1 MPEIRILVIDD
12 ELVICKSCEKIIQR
26 AGYECRYALSGTE
39 GVRMM
44 DEDRFDVVFI
54 DLKMPDV
61 GGLEVLRTIKQ
72 RHPDVV
78 AVVITG
84 YATIASAVETMK
96 VGAFDY
102 LPKPFTP
109 QEFRSVLEKAIEKRR
124 IRLENAAL
132 SGEAVEVAEF
142 EGLIGKS
149 PAMREVFRLIGKVAP
164 NESTVLIIGESGT
177 GKELVASAIHR
188 QSDRRDRKFV
198 ALDCGTLSPELLE
211 SELFGHVRGSFTGAV
226 ATKPGLFEVA
236 DGGTMFLDEIANTS
250 LAVQGKLL
258 RVLQEQEFLPVGGV
272 EHKKVDVRLIAAT
285 NRDLKKLAQ
294 KGEFRE
300 DLFYRLSVFPLP
312 LPPLRDRK
320 EDIPALAYHFLA
332 EASRRAGSPVHSISE
347 KALEMLMDY
356 DWPGNVRE
364 LENVMERLVIVA
376 EGDRIEPHHLPEGL
390 YSEVIDIGL
399 SIPGKSRDLKILK
412 KELRQKAVEDLERKF
427 VLQALRRNGWN
438 VTRAAE
444 DVDMQRPNFQALM
457 RKYNIRLK
465 DLMREPE

>member
-1 MPEIRILVIDD
+1 MPAIRILVIDD

-26 AGYECRYALSGTE
+26 AGYDCAYALSGRD
-39 GVRMM
+39 GVRMV
-44 DEDRFDVVFI
+44 DEEQFDVVFI

-72 RHPDVV
+72 RHPDIV

-84 YATIASAVETMK
+84 YATISSAVETMK

-124 IRLENAAL
+124 IRLENVAL
-132 SGEAVEVAEF
+132 SGETLKVTEF

-149 PAMREVFRLIGKVAP
+149 PAIQDVFRLIGKVAP
-164 NESTVLIIGESGT
+164 SDSTVLIIGESGT

-188 QSDRRDRKFV
+188 KSDRNRRKFV

-211 SELFGHVRGSFTGAV
+211 SELFGHVKGAFTGAV

-236 DGGTMFLDEIANTS
+236 DGGTLFLDEIGNTS
-250 LAVQGKLL
+250 LGVQGKLL

-272 EHKKVDVRLIAAT
+272 EHKRVDVRLIAAT

-312 LPPLRDRK
+312 LPPLRNRK

-332 EASRRAGSPVHSISE
+332 EANRRAGSHVGSISE

-364 LENVMERLVIVA
+364 LENVMERLVIVT

-399 SIPGKSRDLKILK
+399 SVPTNSRDLKILK

-444 DVDMQRPNFQALM
+444 DVDMQRPNFQAFM

-465 DLMREPE
+465 DLMKEPE